1 MKIDATDKVLGRLA
15 SEIAIFLQGKNSPN
29 FKLENDS
36 NEKIEIINV
45 GKIRFTGKK
54 MENKVYYRHSGY
66 PGGLKKIILKD
77 LFAKDP
83 KEVIKKAVLGML
95 PKNKLR
101 QKRIKRLII
110 KD

>member
-1 MKIDATDKVLGRLA
+1 MKIDATDKALGRLA
-15 SEIAIFLQGKNSPN
+15 SEIAVFLQGKNSAN

-36 NEKIEIINV
+36 NEKIEIINI